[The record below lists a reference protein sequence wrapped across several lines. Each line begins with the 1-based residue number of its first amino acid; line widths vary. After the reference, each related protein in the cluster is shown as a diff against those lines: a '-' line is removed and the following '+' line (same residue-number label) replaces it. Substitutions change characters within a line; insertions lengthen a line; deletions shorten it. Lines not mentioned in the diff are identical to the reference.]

1 MLQSMIEI
9 LVAYDDSAP
18 AKAALD
24 AAAAEARDRRAKLA
38 VLAVLELPVSPNE
51 PRAYGTMGDGPS
63 ASGPYVAPPEIEAV
77 LDAAKQRLAPTGV
90 HATYI
95 WAAGPPAEVIVE
107 ASEARNVA
115 LVVLGQGHH
124 GMLGRFFGSDIAH
137 EVEAHLGRQVLAVE
151 GDDSAS

>member
-1 MLQSMIEI
+1 MTEV
-9 LVAYDDSAP
+9 LVAYDDTAP
-18 AKAALD
+18 ARAALD
-24 AAAAEARDRRAKLA
+24 TAVSEAAHRRAGLV

-63 ASGPYVAPPEIEAV
+63 ASGPYVAPPEIEAI
-77 LDAAKQRLAPTGV
+77 LEAASERLASTRA

-107 ASEARNVA
+107 AAQARDVA

-124 GMLGRFFGSDIAH
+124 GMLGRFFGSDVAH
-137 EVEAHLGRQVLAVE
+137 EVESHLGRAVMAVE
-151 GDDSAS
+151 AHDAR